1 MLSGWELGLVRGAR
15 QRVLQYLEWVLRVH
29 SKGSTAVTASQNLR
43 RGSLQGGGVD
53 EQRVATADDF
63 LVQLQELHNF

>member
-1 MLSGWELGLVRGAR
+1 M
-15 QRVLQYLEWVLRVH
+15 LQYLEWVLLVH
-29 SKGSTAVTASQNLR
+29 YNGSTAVTASQNLR
-43 RGSLQGGGVD
+43 RGNLQGGGVD